1 MNSVRL
7 LTKRPANRLKR
18 PLLVLIGGGKGGDR
32 GLGLRKIAGKLG
44 RRWGHKFFKHTIP
57 CAFGLFVLLHVYQG
71 SIEFLKYEY
80 VNFIRFLYSLD
91 D

>member
-1 MNSVRL
+1 
-7 LTKRPANRLKR
+7 
-18 PLLVLIGGGKGGDR
+18 LVLIGGGKSGDR
-32 GLGLRKIAGKLG
+32 GLGLWKIAGKLG
-44 RRWGHKFFKHTIP
+44 WRWGHKFFKHTIP
-57 CAFGLFVLLHVYQG
+57 STLLLFVLLHVYQG